1 MEIWLTIYWV
11 NLVNSG
17 YLWIPAFLAE
27 SKLDMISQGGA
38 DLKKYLSEI
47 MAEVR
52 LPRRD
57 FRLLEADV
65 REGVKYLMYNTSL
78 TLEEAFERIGYD
90 IFGSFYMPPDH
101 SEWYPLDSAAK
112 VYPLSMTTARMS
124 MYRISANMDRE
135 VVPEL
140 LQLAL
145 HAVIKR
151 FPTFATILKRGIF
164 WHYLDARRKRFV
176 IEKEEKIPC
185 SPIKLDTI
193 RDQVFRLVYF
203 KNRISLE
210 VIHCV
215 SDGYGG
221 MALLKTLLAEYMRM
235 LGVPDLCKEG
245 ILNIA
250 EAPCQE
256 ELVDA
261 FPMVDRAEEMTAYG
275 SGRAIQ
281 IRGKRAIV
289 QPAQIIHFHIPSA
302 ELMQTAKSLGGS
314 VTCYLLSA
322 MFLAAKAAG
331 KKRSG
336 VLRIQVPVN
345 MRQYYPI
352 KTLRNFSMYA
362 TISIPYDE
370 VVTMEE
376 LIPMVDW
383 QLKAKITK
391 RPLDGMV
398 ANTLGLVC
406 NPLLRRAPLFLKGF
420 LISQITNNITR
431 KSFTAVLSNLGNDSG
446 SFGSF
451 VKSFEAIPGPCNSNQ
466 VGCGIMSYNDTA
478 IFSITKPTHDHS
490 FEAALYKILTSS
502 GLTVTVSGNY

>member
-1 MEIWLTIYWV
+1 M
-11 NLVNSG
+11 S
-17 YLWIPAFLAE
+17 
-27 SKLDMISQGGA
+27 ISQEGA
-38 DLKKYLSEI
+38 DFKKHLSEI

-65 REGVKYLMYNTSL
+65 RKGVKYLMFNTSL
-78 TLEEAFERIGYD
+78 TLEEAFQRIGYD
-90 IFGSFYMPPDH
+90 IFGSFYRPPDPV
-101 SEWYPLDSAAK
+101 EWYPLDSAAK

-151 FPTFATILKRGIF
+151 FPTFATIVKRGIF

-185 SPIKLDTI
+185 TPIKLDTV

-203 KNRISLE
+203 KNRVSLE
-210 VIHCV
+210 VFHCV

-221 MALLKTLLAEYMRM
+221 MMLLKTLLAEYMRM
-235 LGVPDLCKEG
+235 LGEPGLCKEG

-250 EAPCQE
+250 DAPYPE
-256 ELVDA
+256 ELIDA
-261 FPMVDRAEEMTAYG
+261 FPMVDAAEEVTAYG

-281 IRGKRAIV
+281 IRGKHAII
-289 QPAQIIHFHIPSA
+289 QPAQIIHFQMPSA
-302 ELMQTAKSLGGS
+302 DLVQTAKNLGAS

-322 MFLAAKAAG
+322 MFLAAKAAC
-331 KKRSG
+331 KKSSG
-336 VLRIQVPVN
+336 VFRIQVPVN

-352 KTLRNFSMYA
+352 PTLRNFSMYA

-370 VVTMEE
+370 VVDMEV
-376 LIPMVDW
+376 LIPKVDRL
-383 QLKAKITK
+383 LKEKVTK
-391 RPLDGMV
+391 KPLDGMV
-398 ANTLGLVC
+398 ANTLNLVC
-406 NPLLRRAPLFLKGF
+406 NPLLKRAPLFLKGF
-420 LISQITNNITR
+420 LISQITNNLSR

-451 VKSFEAIPGPCNSNQ
+451 MKSFEAIPGPSISNQ
-466 VGCGIMSYNDTA
+466 VGCGIMSYSDTA
-478 IFSITKPTHDHS
+478 VFSITKPTHDHS
-490 FEAALYKILTSS
+490 FEAALYKVLTSS